1 MLLWNWN
8 RTQNIMF
15 SVSDIPTLSFFPNHP
30 LGKWLSV
37 SVSVSVSLS
46 LSLSLSV
53 SVCLS
58 VFISLCVFLSSL
70 FLWIS
75 LHIPE
80 QNKNLSIW
88 LYWVSSRPLTRLSS
102 WEPDPMLRP
111 KHCLYFARAS
121 VFRSA
126 SSMCKT
132 KLCPKKKIVAFFFP
146 LQFLLTHNLAYH
158 IFPFICNS
166 TIHNVLN
173 NAILWP
179 NIRKGKERLLSPTL
193 PSYSRG
199 FVFAWSQMI

>member
-1 MLLWNWN
+1 MALKPHPKHNVLSQWYS
-8 RTQNIMF
+8 NIIF
-15 SVSDIPTLSFFPNHP
+15 LSKSPF
-30 LGKWLSV
+30 GKMAFC
-37 SVSVSVSLS
+37 LS
-46 LSLSLSV
+46 LSLSLCHCLYLYRLCL
-53 SVCLS
+53 SVCLH
-58 VFISLCVFLSSL
+58 LCVFLSYL

-75 LHIPE
+75 LRIPE

-88 LYWVSSRPLTRLSS
+88 LYWVFSRPLTRLSS

-111 KHCLYFARAS
+111 KHRLYFARAS

-179 NIRKGKERLLSPTL
+179 NIRKGKDRLLSPPL
-193 PSYSRG
+193 PSYSCG
-199 FVFAWSQMI
+199 FVFAWSQII